1 MARSLLTRRKFL
13 AGGGVL
19 ILSASLGMLGGCG
32 EDEDSEQDGNYKT
45 GLSTDTQIKE
55 GPVTIKVLADSNLE
69 QSKEQ
74 GIGRVEALFTEYQ
87 SLTGRGDVTFKIKYI
102 DSVSMAVQLM
112 SELEDECDA
121 VIGLSDTIDVGVQ
134 AEILYG
140 GSGGTSVRSLSGA
153 LNERLVIVRAKGS
166 SVDMPMA
173 ETLTGED
180 ADDGSITK
188 IQSLPNFDGKIA
200 VASDAFIE
208 GVLANKMLYRNGLYS
223 ESNGM
228 LGEYDSSLADII
240 VVYDNIDKLA
250 QAVASG
256 ECGLGMMLQSS
267 LWFEHTGFE
276 IVYKP
281 DYSRTIYK
289 GASVTASTEGGVA
302 RDFLEY
308 VAEKV

>member
-1 MARSLLTRRKFL
+1 
-13 AGGGVL
+13 
-19 ILSASLGMLGGCG
+19 
-32 EDEDSEQDGNYKT
+32 
-45 GLSTDTQIKE
+45 
-55 GPVTIKVLADSNLE
+55 
-69 QSKEQ
+69 
-74 GIGRVEALFTEYQ
+74 
-87 SLTGRGDVTFKIKYI
+87 
-102 DSVSMAVQLM
+102 
-112 SELEDECDA
+112 
-121 VIGLSDTIDVGVQ
+121 
-134 AEILYG
+134 
-140 GSGGTSVRSLSGA
+140 
-153 LNERLVIVRAKGS
+153 
-166 SVDMPMA
+166 
-173 ETLTGED
+173 
-180 ADDGSITK
+180 
-188 IQSLPNFDGKIA
+188 
-200 VASDAFIE
+200 
-208 GVLANKMLYRNGLYS
+208 
-223 ESNGM
+223 M